1 MENKMT
7 LKNWLPLIGLTCAAF
22 IFNTSEFIPIGLLS
36 DIAAD
41 FSTTEARAGMIISVY
56 AFVVMLMSLPLM
68 ILVSKIE
75 LRRLL
80 IVITSLFVVFQMLSG
95 MSSGYGMLM
104 LSRIGVACTHAIFW
118 SIVSPYAVR
127 LVPEKM
133 QPLAL
138 GMIATGTSIALIC
151 GMPLGRIIGL
161 SIGWRMAFVCIGLFA
176 LALLV
181 YMALVLPKAPS
192 CGGFSFHKLPVLLKN
207 PLLVGLYVLSFAVAT
222 SYYTGYSYIEPFL
235 KQVAGMGE
243 GMITMTMVVFGC
255 MGIIGSISFS
265 RFYAKNPF
273 RFMSI
278 VLAGVTACLFVLR
291 PAAEQMFAVIAV
303 CALWG
308 AFFTASN
315 VVMQSEVIN
324 VSPQDATS
332 VSMSIFSGIFNLGIA
347 CGTYVGGSVCT
358 HMSIA
363 DIGYVGGAMA
373 LLTLIF
379 WRRFVMVRFRNA
391 LRLRHM

>member
-1 MENKMT
+1 MT

-41 FSTTEARAGMIISVY
+41 FAITEARAGMIISVY

-68 ILVSKIE
+68 ILVSKVE
-75 LRRLL
+75 LRKLML
-80 IVITSLFVVFQMLSG
+80 IIVSLFVLFQMLSG
-95 MSSGYGMLM
+95 ISTGYGMLM
-104 LSRIGVACTHAIFW
+104 LSRIGVACTHAVFW

-127 LVPEKM
+127 LVPEKS

-161 SIGWRMAFVCIGLFA
+161 SIGWRMAFICIGI
-176 LALLV
+176 LAFVLLI
-181 YMALVLPKAPS
+181 YTAAVLPKAPS
-192 CGGFSFHKLPVLLKN
+192 RGGFSFHKLPVLLKN
-207 PLLVGLYVLSFAVAT
+207 PLLVGLYVLSFAIAT

-235 KQVAGMGE
+235 KQVAGMQD
-243 GMITMTMVVFGC
+243 GMITTTMVIFGC
-255 MGIIGSISFS
+255 MGILGSISFS
-265 RFYAKNPF
+265 RLYARNSL

-278 VLAGVTACLFVLR
+278 VLGGVTVCLFLLR
-291 PAAEQMFAVIAV
+291 PASYFMLSAIAV

-315 VVMQSEVIN
+315 VAMQSEIIHM
-324 VSPQDATS
+324 SPQDATS

-363 DIGYVGGAMA
+363 DLGYVGGVIA
-373 LLTLIF
+373 LVTFIY
-379 WRRFVMVRFRNA
+379 WRRYVMARFRRA
-391 LRLRHM
+391 LQMLHM

>member
-1 MENKMT
+1 MT

-41 FSTTEARAGMIISVY
+41 FAITEARAGMIISVY

-68 ILVSKIE
+68 ILVSKVE
-75 LRRLL
+75 LRRLML
-80 IVITSLFVVFQMLSG
+80 VIASLFVLFQMLSG
-95 MSSGYGMLM
+95 ISTGYGMLM

-127 LVPEKM
+127 LVPEKF

-161 SIGWRMAFVCIGLFA
+161 SIGWRMAFICIGIFA
-176 LALLV
+176 FVLLV
-181 YMALVLPKAPS
+181 YMAALLPKAPS
-192 CGGFSFHKLPVLLKN
+192 RGGFSFHKLPVLLKD
-207 PLLVGLYVLSFAVAT
+207 PLLVGLYVLSFAIAT

-235 KQVAGMGE
+235 KQVAGMQD
-243 GMITMTMVVFGC
+243 GMITTTMVIFGC
-255 MGIIGSISFS
+255 MGILGSISFS
-265 RFYAKNPF
+265 RLYARNPF
-273 RFMSI
+273 RYMSI
-278 VLAGVTACLFVLR
+278 VLGGVTVCLLLLR
-291 PAAEQMFAVIAV
+291 PASYFMVAAIAV

-315 VVMQSEVIN
+315 VVMQSEIIHM
-324 VSPQDATS
+324 SPQDATS

-363 DIGYVGGAMA
+363 DIGYVGGVMA
-373 LLTLIF
+373 LVTFIY
-379 WRRFVMVRFRNA
+379 WRRYVMARFRKA
-391 LRLRHM
+391 LQLLHR

>member
-1 MENKMT
+1 MT

-41 FSTTEARAGMIISVY
+41 FAITEARAGMIISVY

-68 ILVSKIE
+68 ILVSKVE
-75 LRRLL
+75 LRKLML
-80 IVITSLFVVFQMLSG
+80 VIASLFVLFQMLSG
-95 MSSGYGMLM
+95 ISTGYGMLM

-127 LVPEKM
+127 LVPEKF

-161 SIGWRMAFVCIGLFA
+161 SIGWRMAFICIGIFA
-176 LALLV
+176 FVLLV
-181 YMALVLPKAPS
+181 YMAALLPKAPS
-192 CGGFSFHKLPVLLKN
+192 RGGFSFHKLPVLLKD
-207 PLLVGLYVLSFAVAT
+207 PLLVGLYVLSFAIAT

-235 KQVAGMGE
+235 KQVAGMQD
-243 GMITMTMVVFGC
+243 GMITTTMVIFGC
-255 MGIIGSISFS
+255 MGILGSISFS
-265 RFYAKNPF
+265 RLYARNPF
-273 RFMSI
+273 RYMSI
-278 VLAGVTACLFVLR
+278 VLGGVTVCLLLLR
-291 PAAEQMFAVIAV
+291 PASYFMVAAIAV

-315 VVMQSEVIN
+315 VVMQSEIIHM
-324 VSPQDATS
+324 SPQDATS

-373 LLTLIF
+373 LVTFIY
-379 WRRFVMVRFRNA
+379 WRRYVMARFRKA
-391 LRLRHM
+391 LQLLHR

>member
-1 MENKMT
+1 MT

-41 FSTTEARAGMIISVY
+41 FAITEARAGMIISVY

-68 ILVSKIE
+68 ILVSKVE
-75 LRRLL
+75 LRKLML
-80 IVITSLFVVFQMLSG
+80 VIVSLFVLFQMLSG
-95 MSSGYGMLM
+95 ISTGYGMLM

-127 LVPEKM
+127 LVPEKF

-161 SIGWRMAFVCIGLFA
+161 SIGWRMAFICIGIFA
-176 LALLV
+176 FALLV
-181 YMALVLPKAPS
+181 YMAALLPKAPS
-192 CGGFSFHKLPVLLKN
+192 RGGFSFHKLPVLLKD
-207 PLLVGLYVLSFAVAT
+207 PLLVELYVLSFAIAT
-222 SYYTGYSYIEPFL
+222 AYYTGYSYIEPFL
-235 KQVAGMGE
+235 KQVAGMQD
-243 GMITMTMVVFGC
+243 GMITATMVIFGC
-255 MGIIGSISFS
+255 MGILGSISFS
-265 RFYAKNPF
+265 RLYARNPF
-273 RFMSI
+273 RYMSI
-278 VLAGVTACLFVLR
+278 VLGGVTVCLLLLR
-291 PAAEQMFAVIAV
+291 PASYFMVAAIAV

-315 VVMQSEVIN
+315 VVMQSEIIHM
-324 VSPQDATS
+324 SPQDATS

-363 DIGYVGGAMA
+363 DIGYVGGVMA
-373 LLTLIF
+373 LVTFIY
-379 WRRFVMVRFRNA
+379 WRRYVMARFRKA
-391 LRLRHM
+391 LQLLHR

>member
-1 MENKMT
+1 MT

-41 FSTTEARAGMIISVY
+41 FAITEARAGMIISVY

-68 ILVSKIE
+68 ILVSKVE
-75 LRRLL
+75 LRKLML
-80 IVITSLFVVFQMLSG
+80 VIVSLFVLFQMLSG
-95 MSSGYGMLM
+95 ISTGYGMLM

-127 LVPEKM
+127 LVPEKF

-161 SIGWRMAFVCIGLFA
+161 SIGWRMAFICIGIFA
-176 LALLV
+176 FALLV
-181 YMALVLPKAPS
+181 YMAAILPKAPS
-192 CGGFSFHKLPVLLKN
+192 RGGFSFHKLPVLLKN
-207 PLLVGLYVLSFAVAT
+207 PLLVGLYVLSFAIAT
-222 SYYTGYSYIEPFL
+222 AYYTGYSYIEPFL
-235 KQVAGMGE
+235 KQVAGMQD
-243 GMITMTMVVFGC
+243 GMITATMVIFGC
-255 MGIIGSISFS
+255 MGILGSISFS
-265 RFYAKNPF
+265 RLYARNPF
-273 RFMSI
+273 RYMSI
-278 VLAGVTACLFVLR
+278 VLGGVTVCLLLLR
-291 PAAEQMFAVIAV
+291 PASYFMVAAIAV

-315 VVMQSEVIN
+315 VVMQSEIIHM
-324 VSPQDATS
+324 SPQDATS

-373 LLTLIF
+373 LVTFIY
-379 WRRFVMVRFRNA
+379 WRRYVMARFRKA
-391 LRLRHM
+391 LQLLHR

>member
-1 MENKMT
+1 M
-7 LKNWLPLIGLTCAAF
+7 
-22 IFNTSEFIPIGLLS
+22 
-36 DIAAD
+36 
-41 FSTTEARAGMIISVY
+41 
-56 AFVVMLMSLPLM
+56 
-68 ILVSKIE
+68 
-75 LRRLL
+75 
-80 IVITSLFVVFQMLSG
+80 SG

-273 RFMSI
+273 RFMT
-278 VLAGVTACLFVLR
+278 L
-291 PAAEQMFAVIAV
+291 PA
-303 CALWG
+303 
-308 AFFTASN
+308 
-315 VVMQSEVIN
+315 
-324 VSPQDATS
+324 
-332 VSMSIFSGIFNLGIA
+332 
-347 CGTYVGGSVCT
+347 
-358 HMSIA
+358 
-363 DIGYVGGAMA
+363 
-373 LLTLIF
+373 
-379 WRRFVMVRFRNA
+379 
-391 LRLRHM
+391 